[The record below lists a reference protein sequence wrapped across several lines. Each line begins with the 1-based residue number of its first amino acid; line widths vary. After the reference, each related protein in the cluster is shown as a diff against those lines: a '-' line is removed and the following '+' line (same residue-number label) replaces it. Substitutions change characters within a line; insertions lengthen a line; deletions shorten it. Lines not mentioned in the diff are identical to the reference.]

1 MANPESDLEKPPQG
15 EMTPKIVAVIDIGS
29 NSVRMAIAEV
39 RPDAQFEIIERAVRP
54 VRLGHSTFVTGQ
66 LTRQTMNAAIAIL
79 RDYRRILDGY
89 RADQV
94 LAVATS
100 AVREAENRDAFVD
113 RVAAATGFAVQ
124 TIEPVEESRLLVSAV
139 RQAFAGDTSAYE
151 GHALIVEIGG
161 GSGLLTFLQDGEI
174 TSSEGYNLGSIR
186 LQELLDTSH
195 ETPER
200 AADLLR
206 HQIDNVVG
214 AIRRT
219 QPLFGVSSFVAVG
232 GDARFAARTIGE
244 AGPGAQSRV
253 VAKDK
258 FDELVSECEGQSA
271 EDLARRYGL
280 AFADAETLVPALIA
294 YRALLHA
301 TKARRMIVS
310 DVSMRDGLLL
320 DLAREATGRDDPELA
335 ASILRAAES
344 LGEKYRY
351 DASHARHVAELAVR
365 LFDLL
370 KTEHRLGPR
379 HRLLLQVACILHEIG
394 GYVGSRA
401 HHKHS
406 YYLLMNSPLFG
417 LRGHEPEI
425 VAHVA
430 RYHRRAMPKRS
441 HAEFM
446 ALRREDRLVVAKLA
460 ALLRVADALDR
471 GHAQQAK
478 DLTIE
483 KSPEELR
490 ITVKGA
496 ADLALERRAL
506 QAKSDLFQDTY
517 GMEIRLAEDLTA
529 VEGASDPRDA
539 G

>member
-1 MANPESDLEKPPQG
+1 MADREAAAENAPQDDAA
-15 EMTPKIVAVIDIGS
+15 PKIVAVIDIGS

-54 VRLGHSTFVTGQ
+54 VRLGHSTFVTGR
-66 LTRQTMNAAIAIL
+66 LSRQAMNAAIAIL

-89 RADQV
+89 HADQV

-113 RVAAATGFAVQ
+113 RVATATGFAVQ

-139 RQAFAGDTSAYE
+139 RQAYAGDTSMVE
-151 GHALIVEIGG
+151 GNTVIVEIGG
-161 GSGLLTFLQDGEI
+161 GSGLLTFLQNGEI
-174 TSSEGYNLGSIR
+174 TASESYNLGSIR

-219 QPLFGVSSFVAVG
+219 QPLFGVRSFVAVG
-232 GDARFAARTIGE
+232 GDARFAARLVGE
-244 AGPGAQSRV
+244 PGPGAQSHI

-258 FDELVSECEGQSA
+258 FDRLVAECEDRSA

-280 AFADAETLVPALIA
+280 AFADAETLAPALIA

-301 TKARRMIVS
+301 TRARRMIVS

-320 DLAREATGRDDPELA
+320 DLAREAAGRDDPELA
-335 ASILRAAES
+335 ASILRAAEV

-365 LFDLL
+365 LFDCL
-370 KTEHRLGPR
+370 KPEHRLGPR
-379 HRLLLQVACILHEIG
+379 HRLLLQVSCILHEVG
-394 GYVGSRA
+394 GYIGSRA

-406 YYLLMNSPLFG
+406 YYVIMNSPLFG
-417 LRGHEPEI
+417 LRGNEPEI

-430 RYHRRAMPKRS
+430 RYHRRSTPKTS
-441 HAEFM
+441 HVDFM

-478 DLTIE
+478 DLAIE
-483 KSPEELR
+483 KTPEELT
-490 ITVKGA
+490 ITVKGV

-506 QAKSDLFQDTY
+506 EAKGDLFQDAY
-517 GMEIRLAEDLTA
+517 GMEIRLEEDLTA
-529 VEGASDPRDA
+529 PAGERDIRETE
-539 G
+539 